1 MSLGPL
7 YVLLGEVL
15 FRSFAHFLIVLVVFL
30 EWRPVS
36 SLYLLEIKPLTEVSL
51 ANIFSNTVGSLFIL
65 LTFSLAMRKLFILK
79 KSHLFI
85 LSFLSLALGDVSV
98 KILLCGISEIFLP
111 MFSSRTFMVTEF
123 HIVGFFLHIS
133 VQISQHHFLN
143 RLFLFYFTLLPP
155 VSNIN

>member
-51 ANIFSNTVGSLFIL
+51 ANIFSHMVNSLFIL
-65 LTFSLAMRKLFILK
+65 VIFCLAMQKLFNLMKSYLFILV
-79 KSHLFI
+79 FR
-85 LSFLSLALGDVSV
+85 SLAPGDISV
-98 KILLCGISEIFLP
+98 KILLHGISEIFLP
-111 MFSSRTFMVTEF
+111 MFSSRTFMLSRLIFVFYPSEF
-123 HIVGFFLHIS
+123 ILCMV
-133 VQISQHHFLN
+133 
-143 RLFLFYFTLLPP
+143 
-155 VSNIN
+155 